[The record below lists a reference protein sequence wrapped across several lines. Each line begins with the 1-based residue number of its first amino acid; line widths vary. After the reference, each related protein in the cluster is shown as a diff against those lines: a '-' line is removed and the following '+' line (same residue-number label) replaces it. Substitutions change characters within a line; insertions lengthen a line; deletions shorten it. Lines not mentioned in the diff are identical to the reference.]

1 MAPQKRPNSFFAT
14 VARYPSQAT
23 LPKEAERIVH
33 AAMPEPV
40 AAVAVAVVNST
51 LAERGQRGAGYGH
64 GGRPLR
70 GSSRR
75 RRRRVRERHWLG
87 VGAPS
92 DLTGRS
98 DDDTFASSRAVI
110 KRE

>member
-1 MAPQKRPNSFFAT
+1 MLTAASCGAGTIETAVTSSTETAVVVVVVRIWVKIGTSP
-14 VARYPSQAT
+14 
-23 LPKEAERIVH
+23 IVH

-70 GSSRR
+70 GGSSVVVSKTRPRATLARR
-75 RRRRVRERHWLG
+75 RGPVQPHGPL
-87 VGAPS
+87 
-92 DLTGRS
+92 
-98 DDDTFASSRAVI
+98 
-110 KRE
+110 